1 LVRPALPRL
10 ALLALLARQ
19 ARLAP
24 IAAGLA
30 AALAAGSA
38 SAAQPKDAQAEK
50 ALADAM
56 DNDYLQTAFG
66 KAEKKLRTAIEAC
79 GPAGCT
85 PALKAK
91 LYVALASVLAGGK
104 KQLEDAREAFVEAL
118 TIDKDAK
125 PDPDILSSEIAFVY
139 EQARKQ
145 LKLDQPASAA
155 QAVKHTPP
163 AEQRVM
169 TPVPIFIEV
178 GPELAATAKRA
189 TVSYLAPGAPE
200 WRSLL
205 MKKIGERGFGMNVPC
220 ADLEAEGALR
230 YHIIVTDESGAV
242 LATAGTRGEPLA
254 TEMKKSIAGEPPHWP
269 GFAPPEPCAKTEKAK
284 AQQCID
290 DKECNTGFQCDAGV
304 CVAKPPPGPEP
315 KDDRRLNWI
324 TLSIVPDASLFSGE
338 SVCTE
343 EVQARDHFV
352 CLRQDGSRYRGT
364 PTAGIANNVNLGF
377 TFSSLRAT
385 LGFDRVILDN
395 FTAGLRAGA
404 ALAGPSHESV
414 SFFRLHFEARAG
426 YWFGPKPFESMGARP
441 YVFLAGGAAQVNS
454 KVEVEVLEDGDVC
467 GAMNTADT
475 ASECT
480 LASPDGVREPR
491 TQKLSAYKQA
501 GLGFLSVGGGIAYAP
516 LPAVALNFAV
526 RASVTLPVVT
536 AVFSPEMGLSV
547 GF

>member
-1 LVRPALPRL
+1 M
-10 ALLALLARQ
+10 
-19 ARLAP
+19 
-24 IAAGLA
+24 
-30 AALAAGSA
+30 
-38 SAAQPKDAQAEK
+38 E
-50 ALADAM
+50 
-56 DNDYLQTAFG
+56 NDYLQTAFG

-79 GPAGCT
+79 GAAGCT

-145 LKLDQPASAA
+145 LKLDQPAA

-189 TVSYLAPGAPE
+189 TVSYLAPSAPE
-200 WRSLL
+200 WRSLV
-205 MKKIGERGFGMNVPC
+205 MKKVGERGFGMNVPC
-220 ADLEAEGALR
+220 ADLEAEGRLR
-230 YHIIVTDESGAV
+230 YHITVTDESGAV
-242 LATAGTRGEPLA
+242 LATAGTRNDPLA
-254 TEMKKSIAGEPPHWP
+254 TEIKKTISGEPPHWP
-269 GFAPPEPCAKTEKAK
+269 GFAPPEACAKTEKAK
-284 AQQCID
+284 PQQCID
-290 DKECNTGFQCDAGV
+290 DKECNTGFRCDEGV
-304 CVAKPPPGPEP
+304 CVVKPAVAVGPEP

-324 TLSIVPDASLFSGE
+324 TLSIAPDASLFSGE

-343 EVQARDHFV
+343 EVQERDHFV
-352 CLRQDGSRYRGT
+352 CLRQDESRYRGT

-426 YWFGPKPFESMGARP
+426 YSFGSKPFEQLGARP

-454 KVEVEVLEDGDVC
+454 KVDVEVLEDGDVC
-467 GAMNTADT
+467 GATNPADRS
-475 ASECT
+475 SECT
-480 LASPDGVREPR
+480 RASPDGVKEPR
-491 TQKLSAYKQA
+491 TQKLAAYKQA
-501 GLGFLSVGGGIAYAP
+501 GLGFISVGGGIAYAP
-516 LPAVALNFAV
+516 LPAVALNLAV

-536 AVFSPEMGLSV
+536 AVFSPEVGLSV